1 LDERLTIVRNA
12 YQNNLSTLKLT
23 CTKDGPFISHLKTLS
38 PSAADL
44 EIRSLNPLEGTNEL
58 VAFVKALTSRLAQKR
73 DYELVQAWMNV
84 FLKLHSDAIAHDAEL
99 TSALVMWRE
108 EQQKE
113 ARKLGDLI
121 GYCSGLIGFLRS
133 PRT

>member
-1 LDERLTIVRNA
+1 
-12 YQNNLSTLKLT
+12 
-23 CTKDGPFISHLKTLS
+23 
-38 PSAADL
+38 
-44 EIRSLNPLEGTNEL
+44 LNPVEGSNEL
-58 VAFVKALTSRLAQKR
+58 VAFVDALTSRLAQKR

-84 FLKLHSDAIAHDAEL
+84 FLKLHLDAISHDAEL
-99 TSALVMWRE
+99 IKSLVVWRE
-108 EQQKE
+108 EQHKE